1 MADAVRNTIELN
13 IYNEDLEIVKTY
25 QTYGIRWKA
34 FKKIMGMQDELDALE
49 KMGDEQACETINGI
63 LRLVFPNLTDEDLDE
78 AFYGDL
84 YNCYMQAVNVANRMA
99 KNS

>member
-13 IYNEDLEIVKTY
+13 IYDEDLEVVKTY

-34 FKKIMGMQDELDALE
+34 FKKIMSMQDELDAVKDAEDE
-49 KMGDEQACETINGI
+49 KSIEMIHET
-63 LRLVFPNLTDEDLDE
+63 LRLIYPNLTDEDLDE
-78 AFYGDL
+78 AYTEDL
-84 YNCYMQAVNVANRMA
+84 FNCFMQAVNVAKRMA

>member
-34 FKKIMGMQDELDALE
+34 FKQIMGMQDELDALKEMEDAKAIE
-49 KMGDEQACETINGI
+49 KIHEV
-63 LRLVFPNLTDEDLDE
+63 LRLVYPTLTETDLDE
-78 AFYGDL
+78 AYTEDL
-84 YNCYMQAVNVANRMA
+84 FNCFMQAVNVAKRMA